1 MAYDLGI
8 KINLIDSD
16 IVKIENTIKKRI
28 NEISNK
34 YKIKLSIENK
44 SINDIEKQLEK
55 VKTALEKT
63 TINLDGSLNIDSIVQ
78 FFSEI
83 DIGISELETKKV
95 NLIDSTQVT
104 LIREVRE
111 GLLETLNNMASLKGN
126 IEQVT
131 LLMNSTKTTVKDIEK
146 AIKNAS
152 ESIDVSMIDALKDN
166 ISSLGEEI
174 SSAGAGRLAEKL
186 LETKIDDASVSI
198 LGAFG
203 VAAARSSI
211 SVMALSSVLTVG
223 LGAAISVAMVGI
235 TKLINKNKELRE
247 SVENTIKTTRE
258 NISDNINNIQM
269 LSDIK
274 DEYGTLY
281 RKNNRSFEEEE
292 RYLELTNKIAQISP
306 ELVSGYDAQGNA
318 ILNLKGNVDGLIES
332 LKEKNRIE
340 NLKIVADWDN
350 IVKVNKDKKKELE
363 GGKEYKQALADRKK
377 FTENIERSKKHRM
390 EFEEKGSDT
399 TEFDKGIPILQES
412 LAKANATIEIT
423 ESQIKA
429 LESETSQLN
438 ISVLQSAKGFD
449 ELTSSQKNLAG
460 TLAEKNTDFNPVEAD
475 KIINKLKLAS
485 NEFEQLDNLKMNKSK
500 MSVRDFKK
508 EVDSLIE
515 KIHEVTEIPIDIIK
529 DNYIGYSNINGAK
542 DTVQYTK
549 ELIENYENVGKEV
562 RQIDSILNEHAQTNQ
577 WNKEALIELAKEYP
591 YLLDLLGNEEA
602 LERALIKTKN
612 DRINKAKE
620 VYNKDLSNAEDYLKK
635 LTSGYDKDATNFK
648 TAQEAK
654 LYYANEVRQRLD
666 ERNAGF
672 KSSKDSILKESME
685 ISKKLKTTKDEKEIE
700 KLQKRDEELK
710 EKYKFVEKNQ
720 VATNSL
726 YSSSLGSIDSAID
739 DYYPLKNMKFSFDFD
754 PQPSTKTLES
764 PKKNIEPRKEI
775 FQTNFPEL
783 DKYKIKIDRVNEEL
797 EKQEKVIDKLNKQRN
812 KYSENNDSDNELKTI
827 QQLTKE
833 YDKLIKVLKSEQK
846 GLANTKES
854 IKKDFFNL
862 AKIDISKY
870 SKAQLDVIY
879 AEKYGGLRDHKDE
892 ESKRTFEENEKKFK
906 LLVEAWF
913 NNNSAIEK
921 IDNELYETE
930 SKRLKNIEEYW
941 ESILKIRDKNLE
953 KSKDA
958 LEDARANLE
967 VIESIYND
975 RTGYDK
981 KIEAIEEIINATQV
995 YKVKL
1000 IEENAYLQ
1008 AQLLTLKE
1016 GSKEW
1021 EDINNRIRENDKEIS
1036 NSSRSLAEYFD
1047 KRKEIE
1053 VSKLNAVKD
1062 IEEKIINL
1070 LKEKYKVVQEKEED
1084 RHRTALDNIEE
1095 ERKAFNEYIDEKIKA
1110 LDKEEKKENYNKE
1123 LNKKL
1128 EEKAKLQK
1136 QLDALML
1143 DSSLESKAKQE
1154 ELLEQLKNKQEEIEE
1169 FQNKYALD
1177 LKKENLQEQKEAHN
1191 KALDDKKKKEDE
1203 SFENYKKALDRQ
1215 LEYDKLYDE
1224 ARRILVNG
1232 FYTDAI
1238 GNVVDLSEA
1247 LLEYED
1253 KFGEGLSAVG
1263 TKIKTEIIET
1273 LLEVQDL
1280 LANGFNGTILSGGN
1294 YIGPIGSSNETIIG
1308 DGNSNANNNKNKKQT
1323 ITIFGNSIDL
1333 ANAQILASK
1342 HGINAQFENVAN
1354 TNKMPN
1360 ANDIVLGQ
1368 AANNYSNSTGA
1379 IKLTGKNRE
1388 ETKTMLEAH
1397 FIKNVKGSYA
1407 DGGIA
1412 NFAGLA
1418 MMHGTE
1424 DRPELV
1430 LNNSQASSLFN
1441 FVKNID
1447 SGVTI
1452 RHNAI
1457 NPMRSIPYG
1466 EQITNNSTIKIDKLI
1481 EINGDVDEKVLPQ
1494 IEQGTLNSLNMLKR
1508 ELNKSGVFSRR

>member
-16 IVKIENTIKKRI
+16 IVKIENTIKKRM

-55 VKTALEKT
+55 VKTTLEKT
-63 TINLDGSLNIDSIVQ
+63 TINLDGNLNIDSIVQ

-95 NLIDSTQVT
+95 NLIDSTQVM

-111 GLLETLNNMASLKGN
+111 GLLETSNNMASLKGN

-131 LLMNSTKTTVKDIEK
+131 LLMNSTKTTVRDIEK

-152 ESIDVSMIDALKDN
+152 ESVDGSISEKLMEG
-166 ISSLGEEI
+166 ISSMGEGII
-174 SSAGAGRLAEKL
+174 SAVIPEASA
-186 LETKIDDASVSI
+186 SI
-198 LGAFG
+198 LGAFSS
-203 VAAARSSI
+203 AAAAST
-211 SVMALSSVLTVG
+211 VAVGVLSSVLTAG
-223 LGAAISVAMVGI
+223 LGTAISLAMAGI

-274 DEYGTLY
+274 DEYETLY

-318 ILNLKGNVDGLIES
+318 ILNFKGNVDELIES

-340 NLKIVADWDN
+340 NLRIVADWDN

-363 GGKEYKQALADRKK
+363 DGKEYKEALSERKE
-377 FTENIERSKKHRM
+377 TIERIEM
-390 EFEEKGSDT
+390 IKGWKRDALPKGNSVLD
-399 TEFDKGIPILQES
+399 FDKDILEQEQK
-412 LAKANATIEIT
+412 LAKFNAIIEIT

-449 ELTSSQKNLAG
+449 ELTSSQKNMAG
-460 TLAEKNTDFNPVEAD
+460 TLAKKNTNFNPVEAD
-475 KIINKLKLAS
+475 NIINKLKLAS
-485 NEFEQLDNLKMNKSK
+485 NELEQLDNLKMNKSK
-500 MSVRDFKK
+500 MSIKSFEK
-508 EVDSLIE
+508 EVDSLVE
-515 KIHEVTEIPIDIIK
+515 KIHEVTDIPINTIK
-529 DNYIGYSNINGAK
+529 DNYIDHSNVNVEK
-542 DTVQYTK
+542 EVMQYEK
-549 ELIENYENVGKEV
+549 ELTETYQNLEKEV
-562 RQIDSILNEHAQTNQ
+562 GQINSVLDEHAQTNQ
-577 WNKEALIELAKEYP
+577 WNKKALEELAKEYP
-591 YLLDLLGNEEA
+591 EILTLMDDELALEQFLIDKKSEKIGAVEEVLNAQLTAAQESVNELGESYRVDLGNFS
-602 LERALIKTKN
+602 
-612 DRINKAKE
+612 D
-620 VYNKDLSNAEDYLKK
+620 AE
-635 LTSGYDKDATNFK
+635 S
-648 TAQEAK
+648 AK
-654 LYYANEVRQRLD
+654 LAIRT
-666 ERNAGF
+666 
-672 KSSKDSILKESME
+672 KIKKE
-685 ISKKLKTTKDEKEIE
+685 LTD
-700 KLQKRDEELK
+700 
-710 EKYKFVEKNQ
+710 
-720 VATNSL
+720 L
-726 YSSSLGSIDSAID
+726 YSSKANSLQNDAAEMAAETDPMDTEAWRAQGHADRMGQRAKEYENRDVNDFGLPPELIIKIE
-739 DYYPLKNMKFSFDFD
+739 DYYKA
-754 PQPSTKTLES
+754 
-764 PKKNIEPRKEI
+764 EPFVSKITSLRNSSYSGNSGGGGYSGSGISSSSQEKV
-775 FQTNFPEL
+775 FQTNFSEL

-812 KYSENNDSDNELKTI
+812 KYSENNDSNNELKTI

-854 IKKDFFNL
+854 IKKEFLNL
-862 AKIDISKY
+862 TKIDISKY

-879 AEKYGGLRDHKDE
+879 AEKYGGLRNHKDE
-892 ESKRTFEENEKKFK
+892 ESKKAFEENEKKFK

-913 NNNSAIEK
+913 NNNNAIEK

-953 KSKDA
+953 KSKND

-967 VIESIYND
+967 LIESIYND

-1021 EDINNRIRENDKEIS
+1021 EDINNRIRENEKEIL
-1036 NSSRSLAEYFD
+1036 NSSKSLAEYSD

-1191 KALDDKKKKEDE
+1191 KALDDEKKKEDE
-1203 SFENYKKALDRQ
+1203 NFENYKKALDRQ

-1263 TKIKTEIIET
+1263 TKIKTEIIEK

-1280 LANGFNGTILSGGN
+1280 LANGFDGTILSGDN
-1294 YIGPIGSSNETIIG
+1294 YVGPIGSSNESIIG
-1308 DGNSNANNNKNKKQT
+1308 DGNSNANNNKNKKQA

-1333 ANAQILASK
+1333 TNAQILANK
-1342 HGINAQFENVAN
+1342 YGINAQFENVAN

-1397 FIKNVKGSYA
+1397 FESVKGSYA

>member
-16 IVKIENTIKKRI
+16 IVKIENTIKKRM

-63 TINLDGSLNIDSIVQ
+63 TINLDGNLNIDSIVQ

-83 DIGISELETKKV
+83 NIGISELETKRV
-95 NLIDSTQVT
+95 NLIDSTQVE
-104 LIREVRE
+104 LMGEVRE
-111 GLLETLNNMASLKGN
+111 GLLETSNNMASLKGG

-131 LLMNSTKTTVKDIEK
+131 LLMNSTKTIVKDIEK
-146 AIKNAS
+146 VIKNTS
-152 ESIDVSMIDALKDN
+152 ESVDESIIGRLKKDM
-166 ISSLGEEI
+166 SSLGEDWT
-174 SSAGAGRLAEKL
+174 SSGINNLYELAMEPIKSIPGSVTNKILDALGFAAGTVSPL
-186 LETKIDDASVSI
+186 LVTALNSVVS
-198 LGAFG
+198 
-203 VAAARSSI
+203 
-211 SVMALSSVLTVG
+211 MG
-223 LGAAISVAMVGI
+223 LGLVVSGI
-235 TKLINKNKELRE
+235 TKIIN
-247 SVENTIKTTRE
+247 
-258 NISDNINNIQM
+258 
-269 LSDIK
+269 
-274 DEYGTLY
+274 
-281 RKNNRSFEEEE
+281 
-292 RYLELTNKIAQISP
+292 
-306 ELVSGYDAQGNA
+306 
-318 ILNLKGNVDGLIES
+318 
-332 LKEKNRIE
+332 
-340 NLKIVADWDN
+340 
-350 IVKVNKDKKKELE
+350 KKKELQLE
-363 GGKEYKQALADRKK
+363 IDEIKKIYSDFNDAL
-377 FTENIERSKKHRM
+377 ENNDNASARSK
-390 EFEEKGSDT
+390 
-399 TEFDKGIPILQES
+399 L
-412 LAKANATIEIT
+412 EI
-423 ESQIKA
+423 
-429 LESETSQLN
+429 
-438 ISVLQSAKGFD
+438 
-449 ELTSSQKNLAG
+449 
-460 TLAEKNTDFNPVEAD
+460 LAEKEQELKSMIKRKNDLQYQYDKYEGNIENIPRIEGQTSGSAWGEISSGLKRINQEIEDFINLQTEAGETVDETTGKFEELADMRTRLHANEMSDHIIDVASSSTIQSSEMIDVIYTINTLTEQENLNEQQ
-475 KIINKLKLAS
+475 KIKLKNAC
-485 NEFEQLDNLKMNKSK
+485 EFVKSQYDELNYTIDENGRAQIHNMDILNQK
-500 MSVRDFKK
+500 IPLIEAEGRVILNNINAYRAWIESTTTMRVGVADMTISEARERKK
-508 EVDSLIE
+508 ELDE
-515 KIHEVTEIPIDIIK
+515 
-529 DNYIGYSNINGAK
+529 
-542 DTVQYTK
+542 Q
-549 ELIENYENVGKEV
+549 YENQLRKGGAGSPSSFMM
-562 RQIDSILNEHAQTNQ
+562 QISE
-577 WNKEALIELAKEYP
+577 ELAKW
-591 YLLDLLGNEEA
+591 D
-602 LERALIKTKN
+602 
-612 DRINKAKE
+612 D
-620 VYNKDLSNAEDYLKK
+620 
-635 LTSGYDKDATNFK
+635 NFK
-648 TAQEAK
+648 GITIPKFPKPLIVNPNDNEFNK
-654 LYYANEVRQRLD
+654 GSSYYR
-666 ERNAGF
+666 
-672 KSSKDSILKESME
+672 DSVQ
-685 ISKKLKTTKDEKEIE
+685 IE
-700 KLQKRDEELK
+700 KK
-710 EKYKFVEKNQ
+710 
-720 VATNSL
+720 
-726 YSSSLGSIDSAID
+726 
-739 DYYPLKNMKFSFDFD
+739 
-754 PQPSTKTLES
+754 
-764 PKKNIEPRKEI
+764 

-783 DKYKIKIDRVNEEL
+783 DKYKIKIDRVNEQL
-797 EKQEKVIDKLNKQRN
+797 EKQEKIIDKLNKQRK
-812 KYSENNDSDNELKTI
+812 KYSENNDSNNELKTI

-833 YDKLIKVLKSEQK
+833 YDKLIKILKSEQK
-846 GLANTKES
+846 ILANTKES

-862 AKIDISKY
+862 TKIDISKY
-870 SKAQLDVIY
+870 SKAQLEVIY
-879 AEKYGGLRDHKDE
+879 AERYGGLREYKDE
-892 ESKRTFEENEKKFK
+892 KSKKAAEDDEKKFK
-906 LLVEAWF
+906 LLSNAWLKA
-913 NNNSAIEK
+913 NSTYDKIE
-921 IDNELYETE
+921 DELYEIE
-930 SKRLKNIEEYW
+930 SKKLKNIEEYW
-941 ESILKIRDKNLE
+941 ESILKTRDKNLE
-953 KSKDA
+953 KSKND

-967 VIESIYND
+967 AIESIYND

-981 KIEAIEEIINATQV
+981 KIEAIEEIINATQI

-1016 GSKEW
+1016 GSKIW
-1021 EDINNRIRENDKEIS
+1021 EDFKNRIRENDKEIR
-1036 NSSRSLAEYFD
+1036 NSSKSLAEHFD

-1191 KALDDKKKKEDE
+1191 KALDDEKKKEDE

-1263 TKIKTEIIET
+1263 TKIKTELIEK
-1273 LLEVQDL
+1273 LLEVKDL
-1280 LANGFNGTILSGGN
+1280 LANGFDGTILSGDN
-1294 YIGPIGSSNETIIG
+1294 YIGPIDS
-1308 DGNSNANNNKNKKQT
+1308 NNKSIIKDGGNNFNNKDKKQT
-1323 ITIFGNSIDL
+1323 ITIFGNNIDL

-1342 HGINAQFENVAN
+1342 YGINAEFENVAN
-1354 TNKMPN
+1354 TSKMPN

-1368 AANNYSNSTGA
+1368 AANSYSNSTGA
-1379 IKLTGKNRE
+1379 IKLTGKNRD
-1388 ETKTMLEAH
+1388 ETKRMLEEH
-1397 FIKNVKGSYA
+1397 FKNVKGSYA

>member
-16 IVKIENTIKKRI
+16 IVKIENTIKKRM
-28 NEISNK
+28 NEISDK

-63 TINLDGSLNIDSIVQ
+63 TINLDGNLNIDSIVQ

-83 DIGISELETKKV
+83 DIGVSELETKKV
-95 NLIDSTQVT
+95 NLIDSTQVE
-104 LIREVRE
+104 LMSEVRE
-111 GLLETLNNMASLKGN
+111 GLLENSNNMASLKGG
-126 IEQVT
+126 IEQVNI
-131 LLMNSTKTTVKDIEK
+131 LMNSTKTTVKDIEK

-152 ESIDVSMIDALKDN
+152 ESVDGNIVGNLKKNASSMGEDITSKGFGILQDGMASKVNAKAVTGILT
-166 ISSLGEEI
+166 SLGI
-174 SSAGAGRLAEKL
+174 AAT
-186 LETKIDDASVSI
+186 ETSLSVI
-198 LGAFG
+198 
-203 VAAARSSI
+203 
-211 SVMALSSVLTVG
+211 ALSSALTIG
-223 LGAAISVAMVGI
+223 LGVAISVAINGI
-235 TKLINKNKELRE
+235 KKIIN
-247 SVENTIKTTRE
+247 
-258 NISDNINNIQM
+258 
-269 LSDIK
+269 
-274 DEYGTLY
+274 
-281 RKNNRSFEEEE
+281 
-292 RYLELTNKIAQISP
+292 
-306 ELVSGYDAQGNA
+306 
-318 ILNLKGNVDGLIES
+318 
-332 LKEKNRIE
+332 
-340 NLKIVADWDN
+340 
-350 IVKVNKDKKKELE
+350 KKKELQLE
-363 GGKEYKQALADRKK
+363 IDEIKKIYSDFNDALENNDNADA
-377 FTENIERSKKHRM
+377 RSK
-390 EFEEKGSDT
+390 FE
-399 TEFDKGIPILQES
+399 
-412 LAKANATIEIT
+412 
-423 ESQIKA
+423 
-429 LESETSQLN
+429 
-438 ISVLQSAKGFD
+438 V
-449 ELTSSQKNLAG
+449 
-460 TLAEKNTDFNPVEAD
+460 LAEKEKELKSMIKRRNDLQYQYDKYKGNIENIPRIEGQNQLGAWMEISSGLKRANQEIEDFIHLQTEAGETVDETTGKFQELADMRTRLQANEMADHIIDVASSSTIQSSEMIDVIYTINTLTEQENLNEQQ
-475 KIINKLKLAS
+475 KIKLKNAC
-485 NEFEQLDNLKMNKSK
+485 EFVKSQYDELNYTIDENGRAQIYNMDILNQK
-500 MSVRDFKK
+500 IP
-508 EVDSLIE
+508 LIE
-515 KIHEVTEIPIDIIK
+515 AEGRVILNNIDAYRAWIESTTTMRVGVLDMSISQMREM
-529 DNYIGYSNINGAK
+529 G
-542 DTVQYTK
+542 K
-549 ELIENYENVGKEV
+549 ELNDEYIEHLSKGGVGSPSSLMM
-562 RQIDSILNEHAQTNQ
+562 QISE
-577 WNKEALIELAKEYP
+577 ELAKWDDKFKGITIP
-591 YLLDLLGNEEA
+591 KFPKPPIVNPNDNEF
-602 LERALIKTKN
+602 
-612 DRINKAKE
+612 NKG
-620 VYNKDLSNAEDYLKK
+620 S
-635 LTSGYDKDATNFK
+635 S
-648 TAQEAK
+648 
-654 LYYANEVRQRLD
+654 YYR
-666 ERNAGF
+666 
-672 KSSKDSILKESME
+672 DSVQ
-685 ISKKLKTTKDEKEIE
+685 IE
-700 KLQKRDEELK
+700 KK
-710 EKYKFVEKNQ
+710 
-720 VATNSL
+720 
-726 YSSSLGSIDSAID
+726 
-739 DYYPLKNMKFSFDFD
+739 
-754 PQPSTKTLES
+754 
-764 PKKNIEPRKEI
+764 

-783 DKYKIKIDRVNEEL
+783 DKYKIKIDRVNEQL
-797 EKQEKVIDKLNKQRN
+797 EKQEKIIDKLNKQRK
-812 KYSENNDSDNELKTI
+812 KYSENNDSNNELKTI

-833 YDKLIKVLKSEQK
+833 YDKLIKILKSEQK
-846 GLANTKES
+846 VLANTKES

-862 AKIDISKY
+862 TKIDISKY
-870 SKAQLDVIY
+870 SKAQLEVIY
-879 AEKYGGLRDHKDE
+879 AERYGGLREYKDE
-892 ESKRTFEENEKKFK
+892 KSKKAAEDDEKKFK
-906 LLVEAWF
+906 LLSNAWLKA
-913 NNNSAIEK
+913 NSTYDKIE
-921 IDNELYETE
+921 DELYEIE

-953 KSKDA
+953 KSKND

-1021 EDINNRIRENDKEIS
+1021 EDFNNRIRENDKEIR
-1036 NSSRSLAEYFD
+1036 NSSKSLAEYSD
-1047 KRKEIE
+1047 KKKEIE

-1084 RHRTALDNIEE
+1084 RHRTALENIEE

-1203 SFENYKKALDRQ
+1203 SFENYKKALERQ

-1232 FYTDAI
+1232 FYTDAV

-1263 TKIKTEIIET
+1263 TKIKTEIIEN

-1280 LANGFNGTILSGGN
+1280 LANGFNGTILSGNN
-1294 YIGPIGSSNETIIG
+1294 YIGPIDSDNKSIIG
-1308 DGNSNANNNKNKKQT
+1308 YGENNFNNKDKKQS

-1342 HGINAQFENVAN
+1342 HGVNAEFENVAN
-1354 TNKMPN
+1354 TSKMPN

-1379 IKLTGKNRE
+1379 IKLTGKNRD
-1388 ETKTMLEAH
+1388 ETKSMLEAH

>member
-16 IVKIENTIKKRI
+16 IVKIENTIKKRM

-63 TINLDGSLNIDSIVQ
+63 TINLDGNLNIDSIVQ

-83 DIGISELETKKV
+83 DIGISELETRRV

-111 GLLETLNNMASLKGN
+111 GLLETSNNMASLKGN
-126 IEQVT
+126 IEQVA
-131 LLMNSTKTTVKDIEK
+131 LLMSSTKRTVKDIEK

-152 ESIDVSMIDALKDN
+152 ESVDVSMIDALKNN

-186 LETKIDDASVSI
+186 LDSKIDDASVSI

-211 SVMALSSVLTVG
+211 PVMALSSVLTAG

-274 DEYGTLY
+274 DDYETLY

-318 ILNLKGNVDGLIES
+318 ILNFKGNVDELIES

-350 IVKVNKDKKKELE
+350 IVKVNKDKKEELE
-363 GGKEYKQALADRKK
+363 DGKEYKQALAERKK
-377 FTENIERSKKHRM
+377 LLRQIESSKKIKM
-390 EFEEKGSDT
+390 ELEEKGEDT
-399 TEFDKGIPILQES
+399 KKVDEPISVHEQN
-412 LAKANATIEIT
+412 LAKLNAIIEIT

-438 ISVLQSAKGFD
+438 ISLLQSAEGFD
-449 ELTSSQKNLAG
+449 ELTSSQKNFAS
-460 TLAEKNTDFNPVEAD
+460 TLAKENTDFNLVEAD

-500 MSVRDFKK
+500 MSIKSFEK
-508 EVDSLIE
+508 EVDSLVE
-515 KIHEVTEIPIDIIK
+515 KIHEVTDIPINTIK
-529 DNYIGYSNINGAK
+529 DNYIDHSNVNVEKEVI
-542 DTVQYTK
+542 QYEK
-549 ELIENYENVGKEV
+549 ELTETYQNLEKEV
-562 RQIDSILNEHAQTNQ
+562 GQINSVLDEHAQTNQ
-577 WNKEALIELAKEYP
+577 WNKKALEELAKEYP
-591 YLLDLLGNEEA
+591 EILTLMNDELA
-602 LERALIKTKN
+602 LEQFLIDKKSEK
-612 DRINKAKE
+612 IGAVEE
-620 VYNKDLSNAEDYLKK
+620 VLNAQLTAAQDSVNELGESYRVDLANFSDAE
-635 LTSGYDKDATNFK
+635 S
-648 TAQEAK
+648 AK
-654 LYYANEVRQRLD
+654 LAIRT
-666 ERNAGF
+666 
-672 KSSKDSILKESME
+672 KIKKE
-685 ISKKLKTTKDEKEIE
+685 LTD
-700 KLQKRDEELK
+700 
-710 EKYKFVEKNQ
+710 
-720 VATNSL
+720 L
-726 YSSSLGSIDSAID
+726 YSSKANSLQNDAAEIAAEDPMDPEAWRRQASADRMGQRAKEYENTDVNDFALPPELVIKIDNYYKAEPFVPKITSLRNSSYSGNSGGGGYSGSGISSSSQE
-739 DYYPLKNMKFSFDFD
+739 KV
-754 PQPSTKTLES
+754 
-764 PKKNIEPRKEI
+764 

-854 IKKDFFNL
+854 IKKEFLNL
-862 AKIDISKY
+862 TKIDISKY

-879 AEKYGGLRDHKDE
+879 AEKYGGLRNHKDE
-892 ESKRTFEENEKKFK
+892 ESKRAFEENEKKFK

-953 KSKDA
+953 KSKNA

-1036 NSSRSLAEYFD
+1036 NSSRSLAEHFD

-1084 RHRTALDNIEE
+1084 RHRTALENIEE

-1203 SFENYKKALDRQ
+1203 NFENYKKALERQ

-1280 LANGFNGTILSGGN
+1280 LANGFNGTILSGDN

-1342 HGINAQFENVAN
+1342 HGINAEFENVAN

-1379 IKLTGKNRE
+1379 IKLTGKNRD
-1388 ETKTMLEAH
+1388 ETKSMLEAH

-1457 NPMRSIPYG
+1457 NPMKSIPYG
-1466 EQITNNSTIKIDKLI
+1466 EQITNNSTIRIDKLI

>member
-16 IVKIENTIKKRI
+16 IVKIENTIKKRM

-44 SINDIEKQLEK
+44 SINDVEKQLEK

-63 TINLDGSLNIDSIVQ
+63 TINLDGNLNIDSIMQ

-83 DIGISELETKKV
+83 DIGISELETKRV
-95 NLIDSTQVT
+95 NLIDSTQVM

-111 GLLETLNNMASLKGN
+111 GLLETSNNMVSLKGN

-152 ESIDVSMIDALKDN
+152 ESVDGSISGELTKSISSMGEDITSEGLEELKDK
-166 ISSLGEEI
+166 ITSIVSP
-174 SSAGAGRLAEKL
+174 SVSA
-186 LETKIDDASVSI
+186 SI

-203 VAAARSSI
+203 VAATATSF
-211 SVMALSSVLTVG
+211 SVIALSSALTVG
-223 LGAAISVAMVGI
+223 LGVAISVAMVGI

-292 RYLELTNKIAQISP
+292 RYLELNNKIAQISP

-340 NLKIVADWDN
+340 NLKVVADWDN

-363 GGKEYKQALADRKK
+363 DGKEYKEALASRERLNKQIPYNKK
-377 FTENIERSKKHRM
+377 IK
-390 EFEEKGSDT
+390 SD
-399 TEFDKGIPILQES
+399 ELQRGNHLINFDKGILELEQE
-412 LAKANATIEIT
+412 LAQANATIEIT

-438 ISVLQSAKGFD
+438 ISLLQSAKGFD

-485 NEFEQLDNLKMNKSK
+485 TEFEQLDNLKMNKSK

-515 KIHEVTEIPIDIIK
+515 KIHEVTEIPIDTIK

-562 RQIDSILNEHAQTNQ
+562 RQIDSILNEHAETNQ

-602 LERALIKTKN
+602 LEKALIKTKN

-620 VYNKDLSNAEDYLKK
+620 VYNKDLSNAGDYLKK
-635 LTSGYDKDATNFK
+635 LTSGYEADATNFK

-654 LYYANEVRQRLD
+654 LYYADEVRKRLD

-685 ISKKLKTTKDEKEIE
+685 ISKKLKTTKDEKERE
-700 KLQKRDEELK
+700 KLKERDEELR
-710 EKYKFVEKNQ
+710 EKYKFVEKDQ

-739 DYYPLKNMKFSFDFD
+739 DYYPLKNMKFSFNFD
-754 PQPSTKTLES
+754 PQPSTRTLES

-783 DKYKIKIDRVNEEL
+783 DKYKIKIDRANEEL
-797 EKQEKVIDKLNKQRN
+797 EKQEKIIDKLNKQRK
-812 KYSENNDSDNELKTI
+812 KYSENNDSNNELKTI

-833 YDKLIKVLKSEQK
+833 YDKLIKILKSEQK

-862 AKIDISKY
+862 TKIDISKY

-879 AEKYGGLRDHKDE
+879 AERYGGLREYKDE
-892 ESKRTFEENEKKFK
+892 KSKKAAEDDEKKFK
-906 LLVEAWF
+906 LFVDAWF
-913 NNNSAIEK
+913 NTDSAIEK
-921 IDNELYETE
+921 IDNELYEAE
-930 SKRLKNIEEYW
+930 SERLKNIEEYW
-941 ESILKIRDKNLE
+941 ESVLKIRDKNLE
-953 KSKDA
+953 KSKND
-958 LEDARANLE
+958 LEDARANSE

-1021 EDINNRIRENDKEIS
+1021 EDINNRIRENDKEIR
-1036 NSSRSLAEYFD
+1036 NSSKSLAEYSD
-1047 KRKEIE
+1047 KKKEIE

-1084 RHRTALDNIEE
+1084 RHRTALENIEE

-1203 SFENYKKALDRQ
+1203 NFENYKKALDRQ

-1238 GNVVDLSEA
+1238 GNVVNLSEA

-1280 LANGFNGTILSGGN
+1280 LANGFNGTILSGDN

-1397 FIKNVKGSYA
+1397 FESVKGSYA

>member
-16 IVKIENTIKKRI
+16 IVKIENTIKKRM

-34 YKIKLSIENK
+34 YKIKLSVENK

-55 VKTALEKT
+55 IKTTLEKT
-63 TINLDGSLNIDSIVQ
+63 TINLDGNLNIDPIVQ

-83 DIGISELETKKV
+83 DIGVSELETKKV
-95 NLIDSTQVT
+95 NLIDRTQVT
-104 LIREVRE
+104 LMGEVRE
-111 GLLETLNNMASLKGN
+111 GLLETSNNMASLKGN

-131 LLMNSTKTTVKDIEK
+131 LLMNSTKTTVKDIER

-152 ESIDVSMIDALKDN
+152 EFVDGSISGELTKSISSMGEDITSEGLKPLKDK
-166 ISSLGEEI
+166 ITTAIIPGA
-174 SSAGAGRLAEKL
+174 SA
-186 LETKIDDASVSI
+186 SI
-198 LGAFG
+198 LGAFSS
-203 VAAARSSI
+203 AAAAST
-211 SVMALSSVLTVG
+211 VAVGALSSVLTVG
-223 LGAAISVAMVGI
+223 LGAAISVAMAGI

-247 SVENTIKTTRE
+247 SVENTIKTTKE

-274 DEYGTLY
+274 DEYESLY

-363 GGKEYKQALADRKK
+363 DGKEYKGALSEREATIKR
-377 FTENIERSKKHRM
+377 IETIKRWKR
-390 EFEEKGSDT
+390 D
-399 TEFDKGIPILQES
+399 PLQEGNS
-412 LAKANATIEIT
+412 VLDYDKDILKQEQELAKFNAIIEIT

-460 TLAEKNTDFNPVEAD
+460 TLAEKNTDFNPAEAD

-485 NEFEQLDNLKMNKSK
+485 NEFEQLDNLKMNKGK
-500 MSVRDFKK
+500 MGVRDFKK

-515 KIHEVTEIPIDIIK
+515 KIHEVTEIPIDVIK
-529 DNYIGYSNINGAK
+529 DNYIGYSNINGVK

-562 RQIDSILNEHAQTNQ
+562 RQIDSILNEHAATNQ

-685 ISKKLKTTKDEKEIE
+685 INKKLKTTKDEKERE
-700 KLQKRDEELK
+700 KLKERDEELQQ
-710 EKYKFVEKNQ
+710 KYKFVEKDQ

-812 KYSENNDSDNELKTI
+812 KYSENNDSNNEIKTI

-862 AKIDISKY
+862 TKIDISKY

-892 ESKRTFEENEKKFK
+892 ESKRVFEENEKKFK

-953 KSKDA
+953 KSKND

-1036 NSSRSLAEYFD
+1036 NSSRSLAEHFD

-1154 ELLEQLKNKQEEIEE
+1154 ELLEQLRNKQEEIEE

-1191 KALDDKKKKEDE
+1191 KALDDEKKKEDE
-1203 SFENYKKALDRQ
+1203 SFENYKKALERQ

-1263 TKIKTEIIET
+1263 TKIKTEIIEN
-1273 LLEVQDL
+1273 LLEVKDL
-1280 LANGFNGTILSGGN
+1280 LANGFDGTILSGNN
-1294 YIGPIGSSNETIIG
+1294 YVGPIDS
-1308 DGNSNANNNKNKKQT
+1308 NNKSIIKDGGNNFNNKDKKQS

-1333 ANAQILASK
+1333 ANAQSLASK
-1342 HGINAQFENVAN
+1342 HGVNAEFENVAN
-1354 TNKMPN
+1354 TSKMPN
-1360 ANDIVLGQ
+1360 ANDIVLGE

-1379 IKLTGKNRE
+1379 IKLTGKNRD
-1388 ETKTMLEAH
+1388 ETKRMLEAH

-1441 FVKNID
+1441 FVKNIG

-1452 RHNAI
+1452 RPNAI